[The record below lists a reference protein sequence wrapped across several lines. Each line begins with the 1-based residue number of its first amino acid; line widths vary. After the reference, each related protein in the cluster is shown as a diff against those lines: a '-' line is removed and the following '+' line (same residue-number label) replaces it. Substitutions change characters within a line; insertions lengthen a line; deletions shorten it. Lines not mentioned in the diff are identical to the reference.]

1 MTSLVQPP
9 TPWLTRPLCR
19 RYLLGVLDIVT
30 VKLCRAGGHRDH
42 PVLWG
47 IGWLANGECEPLGA
61 WAGGLGGLPLML
73 TDMKARGVERVWHM
87 AAFHVAVLEHGEP
100 VTPVVE
106 AAFPGA
112 LATTR
117 PEVIPAAD
125 SVAQQV
131 REYLIRVIRR
141 HGPFENEAAA
151 LDFIAVGLQRAE
163 RRLDRER
170 LVAKERPRLDSGAR
184 MAPHGI

>member
-1 MTSLVQPP
+1 MRLPPKVSTS
-9 TPWLTRPLCR
+9 T
-19 RYLLGVLDIVT
+19 
-30 VKLCRAGGHRDH
+30 
-42 PVLWG
+42 
-47 IGWLANGECEPLGA
+47 
-61 WAGGLGGLPLML
+61 
-73 TDMKARGVERVWHM
+73 
-87 AAFHVAVLEHGEP
+87 
-100 VTPVVE
+100 
-106 AAFPGA
+106 A
-112 LATTR
+112 LATCVAWLLTVPHDSQAIWKSSVR
-117 PEVIPAAD
+117 TSSQLLPAAD
-125 SVAQQV
+125 AIAEQV